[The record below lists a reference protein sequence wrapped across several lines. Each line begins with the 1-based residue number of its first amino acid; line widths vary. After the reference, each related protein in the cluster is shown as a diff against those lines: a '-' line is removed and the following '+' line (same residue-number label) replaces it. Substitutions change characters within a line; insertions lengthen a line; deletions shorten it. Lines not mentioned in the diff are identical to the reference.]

1 MEINDAGLLA
11 KRIIHALADDEE
23 YPEEIY
29 LAVNFDLQERR
40 REGRHSTL
48 FFRAYQRR
56 FRLTQILE
64 VLHDLVTRGLITY
77 RQRTGFSEFCGPTR
91 CLFRLTGEG
100 ERYWE
105 AEVRPALGKCYD
117 KGSEGS

>member
-1 MEINDAGLLA
+1 MEIKDASLLA

-29 LAVNFDLQERR
+29 LAANFDLQERR
-40 REGRHSTL
+40 REGRRSML

-56 FRLTQILE
+56 FRLTEILE
-64 VLHDLVTRGLITY
+64 VLHDLVRRGLVTY
-77 RQRTGFSEFCGPTR
+77 RERRGFSESCGPTG
-91 CLFRLTGEG
+91 CLFRLTAEG

-105 AEVRPALGKCYD
+105 ARVRPGLDKCYD
-117 KGSEGS
+117 RDIEGS